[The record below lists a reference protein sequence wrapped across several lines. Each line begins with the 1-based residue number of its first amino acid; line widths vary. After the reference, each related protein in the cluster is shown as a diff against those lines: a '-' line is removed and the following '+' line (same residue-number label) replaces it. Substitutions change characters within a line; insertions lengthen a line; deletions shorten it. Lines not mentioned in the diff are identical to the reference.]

1 MSIQV
6 KQINETSINARLKAN
21 GDIET
26 LNYIRALQEQS
37 DRWQDLANK
46 AISEIKRRSLLN
58 P

>member
-1 MSIQV
+1 MSIKV
-6 KQINETSINARLKAN
+6 KQIDERSIKARLKAS
-21 GDIET
+21 GDTET

-46 AISEIKRRSLLN
+46 AISEIKRKSILH